1 MKQRCNY
8 AAKLRTQLSITSDLR
23 IENGAM
29 NKLFLCLLC
38 ACCFLTGCLKKETGC
53 PTPKDI
59 IAPASEQQ
67 VIADYLAANNINAT
81 KHGSGLYYQIWQQG
95 SGESPN
101 NCSSIVINYTGLLS
115 NGQKFDEGKNV
126 AFTLG
131 SLIEGWK
138 IGLPLIQKG
147 GKIKLYIPPSLG
159 YGSSDIKDNNGVIV
173 IPANSMLIFDISLLD
188 FQ

>member
-1 MKQRCNY
+1 M
-8 AAKLRTQLSITSDLR
+8 AVLHLHFR
-23 IENGAM
+23 IESNAM
-29 NKLFLCLLC
+29 RKLILCLLC
-38 ACCFLTGCLKKETGC
+38 VSSLFAGCLKKETGC
-53 PTPKDI
+53 PPPKDI
-59 IAPASEQQ
+59 VAPLSEQQ
-67 VIADYLAANNINAT
+67 VIVDYLAANNINAT
-81 KHGSGLYYQIWQQG
+81 KHTSGLYYQIWQQG

-101 NCSSIVINYTGLLS
+101 NCSSIIIHYSGVLS

-159 YGSSDIKDNNGVIV
+159 YGSSDIRDNYGTVV

-188 FQ
+188 LQ

>member
-1 MKQRCNY
+1 MAVLYLHFGIENY
-8 AAKLRTQLSITSDLR
+8 AMRKLI
-23 IENGAM
+23 
-29 NKLFLCLLC
+29 LCLLC
-38 ACCFLTGCLKKETGC
+38 ASSLFAGCLKKETGC
-53 PTPKDI
+53 PPPKDI
-59 IAPASEQQ
+59 VAPLSEQQ
-67 VIADYLAANNINAT
+67 VIVDYLTANNINAT

-101 NCSSIVINYTGLLS
+101 NCSSITIHYSGLLS

-131 SLIEGWK
+131 RLIEGWK
-138 IGLPLIQKG
+138 KGLPLIQKG
-147 GKIKLYIPPSLG
+147 GKIKLYIPPTLG
-159 YGSSDIKDNNGVIV
+159 YGSSDIRDNNGTVV

>member
-1 MKQRCNY
+1 MK
-8 AAKLRTQLSITSDLR
+8 KLV
-23 IENGAM
+23 
-29 NKLFLCLLC
+29 LCLLSIWC
-38 ACCFLTGCLKKETGC
+38 LSTGCLKKETGC
-53 PTPKDI
+53 PPPKNI
-59 IAPASEQQ
+59 VAPQSEQQ

-81 KHGSGLYYQIWQQG
+81 KHVSGLYYQIWQQG
-95 SGESPN
+95 NGESPN

-115 NGQKFDEGKNV
+115 NGNKFDEGKNV

-138 IGLPLIQKG
+138 KGLPLIQKG

>member
-1 MKQRCNY
+1 MAVLY
-8 AAKLRTQLSITSDLR
+8 LHFR
-23 IENGAM
+23 IENHAM
-29 NKLFLCLLC
+29 RNLILCLLC
-38 ACCFLTGCLKKETGC
+38 ASSLFAGCLKKETGC
-53 PTPKDI
+53 PPPKDI
-59 IAPASEQQ
+59 VAPLSEQQ
-67 VIADYLAANNINAT
+67 VIVDYLAANNINAT

-101 NCSSIVINYTGLLS
+101 NCSSIIIHYSGLLS

-138 IGLPLIQKG
+138 KGLPLIQKG

-159 YGSSDIKDNNGVIV
+159 YGSSDIRDNNGTVV